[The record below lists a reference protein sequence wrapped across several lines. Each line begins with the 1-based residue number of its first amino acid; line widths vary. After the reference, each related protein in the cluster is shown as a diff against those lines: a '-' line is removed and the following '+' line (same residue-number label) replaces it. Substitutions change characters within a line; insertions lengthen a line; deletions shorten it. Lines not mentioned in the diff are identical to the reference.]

1 MTTTTARGYGYRD
14 HQVHR
19 DRLLRIHRDGTPCP
33 AVINGETCGKP
44 MYRDKTR
51 NYDGMALEADHEDQ
65 LQDQDSRRGHRPSRL
80 VHGRC
85 NRRLGRAR
93 QLERQAAAKSTR
105 DPYGLPTGVQPLI

>member
-65 LQDQDSRRGHRPSRL
+65 LQDQTSRRGHRPSRL
-80 VHGRC
+80 LHGKC
-85 NRRLGRAR
+85 NRKLGRAR
-93 QLERQAAAKSTR
+93 QLERQALTAVHSA
-105 DPYGLPTGVQPLI
+105 PHGLPAGVHSLI

>member
-1 MTTTTARGYGYRD
+1 
-14 HQVHR
+14 
-19 DRLLRIHRDGTPCP
+19 
-33 AVINGETCGKP
+33 

-80 VHGRC
+80 LHGRC

-93 QLERQAAAKSTR
+93 QLERQSATVTSS
-105 DPYGLPTGVQPLI
+105 DPYGLPHGAHPLI